1 VVSRSG
7 EFAVI
12 NRSAL
17 LLKYK
22 SPAIRWINDADPYD
36 DDPGTT
42 VDSVNSDRTVYLIT
56 EEDADTPESR
66 DRWIKRNYKAL
77 FEEELEGWYTD
88 PDLWPKKRTLKL
100 FREWFEVECH
110 TVLIDT
116 VGGAIYEDDI

>member
-1 VVSRSG
+1 MVSRSG

>member
-1 VVSRSG
+1 M
-7 EFAVI
+7 I